1 MKRSLLSIVV
11 AMLALCGS
19 LRAYEPD
26 AKYATMAVQGWKV
39 LVNKGLLGK
48 DSKHFEAGKKAL
60 EKFHDDFYILTK
72 MLDPARLQDI
82 QSTPV
87 WLEVDTTVGSDGKRK
102 PCFHYHPGLKWL
114 VDNDYNPAKHK
125 CVEIGKASTRRRCTP
140 RRRRRGTHP
149 RPECHRSC

>member
-1 MKRSLLSIVV
+1 MRRSLLSVV
-11 AMLALCGS
+11 ALMLVIFSVCGS
-19 LRAYEPD
+19 LRAYEPNS
-26 AKYATMAVQGWKV
+26 KYATMAIQGWKI
-39 LVNKGLLGK
+39 LVNKGLLDE
-48 DSKHFEAGKKAL
+48 DSKHAEAGKKAL

-72 MLDPARLQDI
+72 MLDPARLKDI

-125 CVEIGKASTRRRCTP
+125 CVEIGKAATYARQGERSRRVMLQIGRA
-140 RRRRRGTHP
+140 HV
-149 RPECHRSC
+149 